1 LSSLLLASSSPRRR
15 ELLSAAGF
23 EFEIVAP
30 RVSEKTD
37 FYLSGGELTT
47 LNAKQKAMAV
57 ARHHPDKVVLGVDTL
72 VALEGTVIG
81 KPLDREDAARILRQ
95 LSGKTHE
102 VYSSVF
108 IVRLAA
114 GKVRVFSEISRVCFR
129 TLSDSK
135 ISDYLGKIDP
145 LDKAGAYAAQGHG
158 AEVIVRIEGSYSNVV
173 GLPMEQTIAALED
186 FEVRA
191 NRK

>member
-1 LSSLLLASSSPRRR
+1 
-15 ELLSAAGF
+15 LSAAGF

-30 RVSEKTD
+30 RVSEKSD
-37 FYLSGGELTT
+37 LYLSGRELTT
-47 LNAKQKAMAV
+47 LNAKRKAMAV
-57 ARHHPDKVVLGVDTL
+57 ARRHPDKVVLGVDTL

-81 KPLDREDAARILRQ
+81 KPFDREDAARILRQ

-102 VYSSVF
+102 VFSSVF
-108 IVRLAA
+108 IVRLVA
-114 GKVRVFSEISRVCFR
+114 GKVRVFSEISHVRFR
-129 TLSDSK
+129 KLSDLK

-158 AEVIVRIEGSYSNVV
+158 AEVIIRIEGSYSNVV
-173 GLPMEQTIAALED
+173 GLPMEQTIAALDD
-186 FEVRA
+186 FEVRV